1 MEKRVA
7 YTRFFHKNIKTRWSF
22 WMFLSCS

>member
-7 YTRFFHKNIKTRWSF
+7 YTRFFSQEH
-22 WMFLSCS
+22 